1 MSLSL
6 VVPACPLLYEIL
18 VILDG
23 TVNAPG
29 VPGPRRSAITYRFNR
44 LELAGALGNLG
55 TILPIAI
62 ALITVNRLDPQG
74 VFLGLG
80 LYTLLAGLYFGITTP
95 VEPMKVISAYAIA
108 RALPPEQVLA
118 AGLLMGV
125 LLLAAGLSG
134 AVCRLARYVPKPAV
148 RGVQLSTGA
157 LLMSQGARFIVGN
170 STLQAKA
177 GLAEPFL
184 SVQGLGALP
193 LNWLLGGLAF
203 AGAMLLISSRR
214 LPAGLVV
221 VLAGVLAG
229 AFLGQG
235 LHLDPGLHLPQLLP
249 FAIPDWAVLGTAGAV
264 LVLPQLPMTLGNAV
278 IANAD
283 LAKEYFGEQ
292 AARTT
297 NKALAVSMGLANV
310 ASFCLG
316 GMAMCH
322 GAGGLAAHY
331 RFGARTAGANLMA
344 GGIFLVLALLLGEGV
359 LDAARL
365 IPLSVL
371 GVLLLFAGAQLGL
384 TIGDMKERRDLFVP
398 LITLGVTLAA
408 NLALGFAVGLA
419 VCWLLKS
426 ERFSV

>member
-1 MSLSL
+1 MTL
-6 VVPACPLLYEIL
+6 
-18 VILDG
+18 
-23 TVNAPG
+23 
-29 VPGPRRSAITYRFNR
+29 RFNR
-44 LELAGALGNLG
+44 LELAGSLGNLG

-62 ALITVNRLDPQG
+62 ALITVNGLDPQG

-80 LYTLLAGLYFGITTP
+80 LYTILAGLYFGLVTP

-108 RALPPEQVLA
+108 RVLPPDQVLA
-118 AGLLMGV
+118 AGLLMGAILV
-125 LLLAAGLSG
+125 VAGLSG
-134 AVCRLARYVPKPAV
+134 AITRLARYVPKPAI

-157 LLMSQGARFIVGN
+157 LLMGQGARFILGTSN
-170 STLQAKA
+170 LQAKA

-184 SVQGLGALP
+184 TVQGLGAAP
-193 LNWLLGGLAF
+193 LGWVLGGAAF
-203 AGAMLLISSRR
+203 LGAMLLISSRR

-221 VLAGVLAG
+221 VAGGLLVG
-229 AFLGQG
+229 VFLGQG
-235 LHLDPGLHLPQLLP
+235 MHLDPGLHLPQVLP
-249 FAIPDWAVLGTAGAV
+249 FAVPDWAVLGTAGAV

-283 LAKEYFGEQ
+283 LAKEYFGDQ
-292 AARTT
+292 AARVT
-297 NKALAVSMGLANV
+297 NTALAVSMGLANL

-331 RFGARTAGANLMA
+331 RFGARTAGANLMV
-344 GGIFLVLALLLGEGV
+344 GGIFLVLALVLGEGV

-371 GVLLLFAGAQLGL
+371 GVLLLFAGAQLAL

-398 LITLGVTLAA
+398 LIILGVTLAS
-408 NLALGFAVGLA
+408 NLALGFAVGLV

-426 ERFSV
+426 ERFAV